1 MTIHGALEFLDPTEK
16 TPHDMYAILTYAAAA
31 HPDVAR
37 MVDRFAR
44 LHRDRIIKTGVEPHL
59 VHFIPAPLPI
69 ARKRRGGRPHG
80 SYTRPKEV
88 IDAERLAMEA
98 RRAGWKARREARE
111 AQKAER
117 ARKKKESLKDKDFT
131 CLVRRAEEALGW
143 TGKYDN
149 EMKPKST
156 WSKAKKKQA
165 WYQKAAGVR
174 DQLMWMLK
182 QLLKEMSNSTKS
194 SRTGV
199 VSIKVTY
206 GTKRNALVAVMGIS
220 HAVLVDKT
228 EIGMRLRENWFAG
241 LEDTLKK
248 AVKLLSDEEL
258 TALGKDK
265 KLVRDCKTLMHSVP
279 ERELEGETLKEI
291 LSIVT
296 PIPGINGGDLDN
308 TESEK
313 SEDEDT
319 ESSEEVGS
327 GEELS
332 EGQEEDE
339 DDENRDNEDKGGDE
353 DSEDTPD
360 EESSE
365 EK

>member
-1 MTIHGALEFLDPTEK
+1 
-16 TPHDMYAILTYAAAA
+16 MYAILTYAAAA
-31 HPDVAR
+31 HPDVAL

-44 LHRDRIIKTGVEPHL
+44 LHRDMIISEQQQREAALETGVEPHL
-59 VHFIPAPLPI
+59 VHFITGPTTYCPEAPQWASP
-69 ARKRRGGRPHG
+69 RF
-80 SYTRPKEV
+80 
-88 IDAERLAMEA
+88 
-98 RRAGWKARREARE
+98 ARREARQ
-111 AQKAER
+111 AQKAEK
-117 ARKKKESLKDKDFT
+117 ARTSRESLKDKDFT
-131 CLVRRAEEALGW
+131 YLVRRAEEALGW

-165 WYQKAAGVR
+165 CIKKR
-174 DQLMWMLK
+174 L
-182 QLLKEMSNSTKS
+182 LLKEMSDSTRS
-194 SRTGV
+194 SRTVV
-199 VSIKVTY
+199 VSIEVTY
-206 GTKRNALVAVMGIS
+206 GTKRNALVAVMEIS

-258 TALGKDK
+258 ATLGKDK
-265 KLVRDCKTLMHSVP
+265 KWVRGFKTLMNSVP
-279 ERELEGETLKEI
+279 ERELEGETLKGI
-291 LSIVT
+291 LSMVT
-296 PIPGINGGDLDN
+296 PVPGNGGDLHN

-339 DDENRDNEDKGGDE
+339 DDEDRDNEDKGGDE
-353 DSEDTPD
+353 NSGDTSN
-360 EESSE
+360 EESFE
-365 EK
+365 DN